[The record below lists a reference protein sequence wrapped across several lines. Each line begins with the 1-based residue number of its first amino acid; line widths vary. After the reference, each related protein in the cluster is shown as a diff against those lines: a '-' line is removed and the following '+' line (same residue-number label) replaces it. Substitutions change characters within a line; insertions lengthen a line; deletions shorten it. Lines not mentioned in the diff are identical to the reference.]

1 MLVTHRRA
9 EISSRGKDS
18 LALGH
23 WGWAGTLEDVK
34 GLQKGG

>member
-9 EISSRGKDS
+9 EISSRGKGS
-18 LALGH
+18 LAPGH
-23 WGWAGTLEDVK
+23 WGWTGALEDVK